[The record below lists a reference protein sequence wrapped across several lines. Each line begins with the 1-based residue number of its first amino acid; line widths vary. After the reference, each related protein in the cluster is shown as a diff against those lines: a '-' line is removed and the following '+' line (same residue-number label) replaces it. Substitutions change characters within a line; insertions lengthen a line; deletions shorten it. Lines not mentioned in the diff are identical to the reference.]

1 LGIPVPTGKK
11 KGKLDVQLH
20 WQKINAPNNLSNDDD
35 NSSNDDEDGEDSV
48 SSNYYTDDISKLYN

>member
-20 WQKINAPNNLSNDDD
+20 RQKINAPNNLSNDDD
-35 NSSNDDEDGEDSV
+35 NSSNDDEDDQDSV
-48 SSNYYTDDISKLYN
+48 SSNY